1 MYRDAGP
8 SSGAAGVAMQPSPSN
23 VPRRSPALS
32 AAIRQ
37 LKPMKQ
43 RVGYLQQ
50 QVSETVPSKLHKHPA
65 KAHTVNLG
73 N

>member
-1 MYRDAGP
+1 MLFKIYIKKLSQFSGFTLFAVYRDAGTSP
-8 SSGAAGVAMQPSPSN
+8 GAVVIESSSSN
-23 VPRRSPALS
+23 VPRRSPAQS

-50 QVSETVPSKLHKHPA
+50 QVGKNK
-65 KAHTVNLG
+65 
-73 N
+73 